1 MKIAIL
7 DDSKED
13 LRQIKSVISSYYESL
28 NTSADIRLY
37 SSAESFFA
45 KYSPGFYDLIMGT
58 MTGMDAARKLRDAK
72 DTAAL
77 IFITSS
83 DAYAVESYDV
93 QASYYLMKPFDPEKL
108 CRILS
113 TIQLRQ
119 SQNSRYIELISDRTP
134 VKIPVRSI
142 LYVDTYRNA
151 IQVHTT
157 DAGIIRSYMT
167 FQKFE
172 EILDGMKCFLSCYRG
187 CIVNMDHIEEITG
200 EGFLMDSKEL
210 VTVRKRGSNA
220 IKKAYLEYLFS
231 SDSDK

>member
-45 KYSPGFYDLIMGT
+45 KYSPGFYDLIIMDIYMGT

-134 VKIPVRSI
+134 VKIPV
-142 LYVDTYRNA
+142 
-151 IQVHTT
+151 HTT

>member
-45 KYSPGFYDLIMGT
+45 KYSPGFYDLIIMDIYMGT

-134 VKIPVRSI
+134 VKILLQGLHRKYGSYRRDHRGRISHGQQGTCHCTQTRLQCHKKSI
-142 LYVDTYRNA
+142 S
-151 IQVHTT
+151 
-157 DAGIIRSYMT
+157 GILIFIR
-167 FQKFE
+167 F
-172 EILDGMKCFLSCYRG
+172 R
-187 CIVNMDHIEEITG
+187 
-200 EGFLMDSKEL
+200 
-210 VTVRKRGSNA
+210 
-220 IKKAYLEYLFS
+220 
-231 SDSDK
+231 